1 MGEGNAGENK
11 VASRQENE
19 NSKRSD
25 AWVLKL
31 APWLACGVALVSV
44 IAISTNWNGWVGAR
58 TVQWT
63 QNAFVKSEPTLLSTS
78 VGGYVTRISV
88 GDYQAVK
95 AGDLIAE
102 IDNDTYL
109 ARSQAAE
116 ATLAKAQAILANL
129 DNEEAQQF
137 AVIEQ
142 AMASLHIAQAH
153 LRQAQQEF
161 ERRQQLEPSG
171 AVTRK
176 SLDDAVV
183 ELAAAKAG
191 REAAGAA
198 VTLAQRQL
206 KTLSGQRAERAA
218 DRDSAAADLKSA
230 RIELGRT
237 RIVAP
242 FDGTVG
248 RRGAQVGSLVSSGAN
263 IIAIVP
269 AINKHIVAN
278 FKETQLT
285 NVQVGQPVSVSVDAL
300 PGHMLKA
307 RVEQIAPMTGMEA
320 SVVPTDNAT
329 GNFTKVVQ
337 RIPVRIELE
346 PGQPALEQLRSGMSV
361 EAGIDTHGQSV
372 AAYGNPE
379 LDETKQALADVR
391 P

>member
-19 NSKRSD
+19 NSKRSG

-129 DNEEAQQF
+129 ENEEAQQF

-230 RIELGRT
+230 QIELGRT